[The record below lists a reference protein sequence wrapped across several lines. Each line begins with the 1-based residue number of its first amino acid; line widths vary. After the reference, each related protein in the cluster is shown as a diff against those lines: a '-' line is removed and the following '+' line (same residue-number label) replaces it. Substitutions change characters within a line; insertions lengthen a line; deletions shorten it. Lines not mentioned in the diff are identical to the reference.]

1 LLVYYILYS
10 SEESRNEM
18 GVDCIDVPQDADK
31 WWVVVHRVT
40 KLWVPLNVG
49 ISRLAEALI
58 SF

>member
-1 LLVYYILYS
+1 
-10 SEESRNEM
+10 M

-58 SF
+58 SFWLILLHGIKKVKVSP